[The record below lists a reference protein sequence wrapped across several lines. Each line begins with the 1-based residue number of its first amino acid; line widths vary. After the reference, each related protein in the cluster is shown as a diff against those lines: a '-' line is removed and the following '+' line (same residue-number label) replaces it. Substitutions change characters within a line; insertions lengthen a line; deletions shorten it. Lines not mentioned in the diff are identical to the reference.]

1 MAEGSSGSDNTSA
14 QLDRKLEYGPL
25 AKALYILVS
34 FFEGYDQQVLS
45 MCMRTFELTLGF
57 SQSQLSTLATVSTMS
72 RMGCCL
78 LWGLLADQHDSNLI
92 LGAGLLV
99 MGMASIFLSSASHYK
114 VIVFLRF
121 LHGFGFACVY
131 PVQQKIVSDST
142 ESKEAEDKRKSVTEK
157 GTKGGAGSP
166 GTSVTPTSPEADTAK
181 TSKKKESKE
190 ASTMFTALQALNCI
204 GRLLCAVITT
214 IIARKVLL
222 GYYGWRTS
230 YVVLGYVWIL
240 FGIGI
245 LFGLTPLCRNEAY
258 KSDENFKE
266 LLEDAFS
273 NAFRRATTWILILTI
288 FIAEAP
294 MSAFNYMT
302 IYLQYLGVSDTMA
315 GVAIAVTLI
324 GGAAGSGA
332 GGKIIEKIADLED
345 GFGELGCGIA
355 VMVVRLVVCLLFFLG
370 KPPCGKLLWYHYVEL
385 ATLGGTLVTV
395 GGVDR
400 ALLKSSVENKSQAT
414 ASATVRTI
422 SGISSSIILFQVCA
436 YLTEKVFGYVPSR
449 ESFETMATDIKE
461 RNAEALRK
469 SMMYIILAG
478 TLLNVVCY
486 VVLFFT
492 YKMDKK
498 KVDENN
504 ANHKKKVEEKPKQL
518 QEGSQKCMKN

>member
-1 MAEGSSGSDNTSA
+1 MAELKSESSTATVDYNVLG
-14 QLDRKLEYGPL
+14 Q
-25 AKALYILVS
+25 ALYHLVS

-45 MCMRTFELTLGF
+45 MCMRAFELTLGF

-78 LWGLLADQHDSNLI
+78 IWGLLADRHNSNFV

-99 MGMASIFLSSASHYK
+99 MGIASILLGSASHYK
-114 VIVFLRF
+114 VILFLRF

-131 PVQQKIVSDST
+131 PVQQKIVADST
-142 ESKEAEDKRKSVTEK
+142 
-157 GTKGGAGSP
+157 GSGDTNNQQ
-166 GTSVTPTSPEADTAK
+166 GTSGSAGVQSAQTSEDP
-181 TSKKKESKE
+181 KKKKAKSI
-190 ASTMFTALQALNCI
+190 FTRLQALNCI

-240 FGIGI
+240 FGTAIV
-245 LFGLTPLCRNEAY
+245 FGMKNELR
-258 KSDENFKE
+258 KNG
-266 LLEDAFS
+266 EDLQTLIK
-273 NAFRRATTWILILTI
+273 NAFEAVFTRKTVLISIFTI

-294 MSAFNYMT
+294 MCAFNYMT

-324 GGAAGSGA
+324 GGAAGSVA
-332 GGKIIEKIADLED
+332 GGECIKKIVVLSED
-345 GFGELGCGIA
+345 YGELASGIA
-355 VMVVRLVVCLLFFLG
+355 VMVVRLLVCLLFFFG
-370 KPPCGKLLWYHYVEL
+370 KAPCGNLLWYHYIEL
-385 ATLGGTLVTV
+385 ATLGGTLVTL

-400 ALLKSSVENKSQAT
+400 EIMKKSIENKYQAT
-414 ASATVRTI
+414 SSAIVRTI
-422 SGISSSIILFQVCA
+422 SGISSSIILFQVSA

-449 ESFETMATDIKE
+449 EAFETMATDIKE

-486 VVLFFT
+486 IAMFFT
-492 YKMDKK
+492 YPEDKE
-498 KVDENN
+498 KVN
-504 ANHKKKVEEKPKQL
+504 KPAQTTS
-518 QEGSQKCMKN
+518 GQK

>member
-1 MAEGSSGSDNTSA
+1 MTTSVA
-14 QLDRKLEYGPL
+14 KPATQKSTKKGDYNVL
-25 AKALYILVS
+25 AKALYFMVS

-45 MCMRTFELTLGF
+45 MCMRAFELTLGF

-72 RMGCCL
+72 RMGCCII
-78 LWGLLADQHDSNLI
+78 WGLLADENDSNHV
-92 LGAGLLV
+92 LGAGLIL
-99 MGMASIFLSSASHYK
+99 MGIASIFLSSASHYK
-114 VIVFLRF
+114 VILFLRF

-131 PVQQKIVSDST
+131 PVQQKIVAEST
-142 ESKEAEDKRKSVTEK
+142 EQKESEIEQTQQPSESQSSTGETRKRK
-157 GTKGGAGSP
+157 
-166 GTSVTPTSPEADTAK
+166 
-181 TSKKKESKE
+181 KKSN
-190 ASTMFTALQALNCI
+190 SIFTYFQALNCI

-245 LFGLTPLCRNEAY
+245 ECGMILQKGKNVQQCDSQDGKLAQRIADSFSEV
-258 KSDENFKE
+258 FKKKPT
-266 LLEDAFS
+266 A
-273 NAFRRATTWILILTI
+273 LISIFTL

-294 MSAFNYMT
+294 MCAFNYMT

-332 GGKIIEKIADLED
+332 GGEVIEKMSEKYDH
-345 GFGELGCGIA
+345 FELGSGIA

-370 KPPCGKLLWYHYVEL
+370 PAPCGKLLWYHYVEL

-400 ALLKSSVENKSQAT
+400 AVMKEVIKDEYQGT
-414 ASATVRTI
+414 ASAIVRTI
-422 SGISSSIILFQVCA
+422 SGISSSVILFQVSA
-436 YLTEKVFGYVPSR
+436 YLTEKIFGYVPSR

-478 TLLNVVCY
+478 TVLNVICY
-486 VVLFFT
+486 VAMFFT
-492 YKMDKK
+492 YTNDK
-498 KVDENN
+498 
-504 ANHKKKVEEKPKQL
+504 EK
-518 QEGSQKCMKN
+518 GSSETKTE

>member
-1 MAEGSSGSDNTSA
+1 MAESLPATANQPKTKIGT
-14 QLDRKLEYGPL
+14 YGPL
-25 AKALYILVS
+25 AEALYYLVS
-34 FFEGYDQQVLS
+34 FIEGYDQQVLS
-45 MCMRTFELTLGF
+45 MCMRAFELTLGF

-72 RMGCCL
+72 RMGCCII
-78 LWGLLADQHDSNLI
+78 WGLLADKYASKFV
-92 LGAGLLV
+92 LGGGLLV
-99 MGMASIFLSSASHYK
+99 MGAASILLSSASHYK

-142 ESKEAEDKRKSVTEK
+142 DSKEAEEQAKQSKPS
-157 GTKGGAGSP
+157 AGSHSGSRTLGSSQQEL
-166 GTSVTPTSPEADTAK
+166 GTESEKSD
-181 TSKKKESKE
+181 KKKESKE
-190 ASTMFTALQALNCI
+190 ASKKFTALQALNCV
-204 GRLLCAVITT
+204 GRLISAVITT
-214 IIARKVLL
+214 LIARKVLL

-240 FGIGI
+240 FGIAI
-245 LFGLTPLCRNEAY
+245 LFGLVLDTSCNKNKDNTQNDSFMERIP
-258 KSDENFKE
+258 K
-266 LLEDAFS
+266 AFQEVFTNPTAAIS
-273 NAFRRATTWILILTI
+273 IFTI

-294 MSAFNYMT
+294 MCAFNYMT

-332 GGKIIEKIADLED
+332 GGEIINAITKVNANYA
-345 GFGELGCGIA
+345 ELGSGLA

-370 KPPCGKLLWYHYVEL
+370 KAPRGKLLWYHYVEL

-400 ALLKSSVENKSQAT
+400 AIMKDVIDNDNQAT
-414 ASATVRTI
+414 AAAIIRTI
-422 SGISSSIILFQVCA
+422 SGISSSIILYQISA

-478 TLLNVVCY
+478 TVLNVVCY
-486 VVLFFT
+486 IAMCFT
-492 YKMDKK
+492 YPLHRQKK
-498 KVDENN
+498 QTSDQAQARIVK
-504 ANHKKKVEEKPKQL
+504 
-518 QEGSQKCMKN
+518 

>member
-1 MAEGSSGSDNTSA
+1 MAEASPA
-14 QLDRKLEYGPL
+14 QMTTPKTKIGTYGPL
-25 AKALYILVS
+25 AEALYYLVS
-34 FFEGYDQQVLS
+34 FIEGYDQQVLS
-45 MCMRTFELTLGF
+45 MCMRAFELTLGF

-72 RMGCCL
+72 RMGCCII
-78 LWGLLADQHDSNLI
+78 WGLLADKYASKFV
-92 LGAGLLV
+92 LGGGLLV

-114 VIVFLRF
+114 VILFLRF

-142 ESKEAEDKRKSVTEK
+142 DSKEAEEAAKKGEGAQNQGKKAEGAQNQGKKSE
-157 GTKGGAGSP
+157 GTPNQSKKEE
-166 GTSVTPTSPEADTAK
+166 VED
-181 TSKKKESKE
+181 KKKESKA
-190 ASTMFTALQALNCI
+190 ASTKFTIFQSLNCI
-204 GRLLCAVITT
+204 GRLICAVITT

-240 FGIGI
+240 FGVAIV
-245 LFGLTPLCRNEAY
+245 FGMRLNKCGGGN
-258 KSDENFKE
+258 SDTTQQKE
-266 LLEDAFS
+266 DFLQRVSRAFQEVFTKPTAVIS
-273 NAFRRATTWILILTI
+273 IFTL

-294 MSAFNYMT
+294 MCAFNYMT

-332 GGKIIEKIADLED
+332 GGKIIETIAKKEPKY
-345 GFGELGCGIA
+345 GELSSGIA

-370 KPPCGKLLWYHYVEL
+370 PAPCGKLLWYHYVEL

-400 ALLKSSVENKSQAT
+400 AIMKDVIENDYQAT
-414 ASATVRTI
+414 ASAIIRTI
-422 SGISSSIILFQVCA
+422 SGISSSVILYQICA

-478 TLLNVVCY
+478 TILNVLCY
-486 VVLFFT
+486 VAMCFT
-492 YKMDKK
+492 Y
-498 KVDENN
+498 
-504 ANHKKKVEEKPKQL
+504 PKQR
-518 QEGSQKCMKN
+518 EKMKNTGAQQ

>member
-1 MAEGSSGSDNTSA
+1 MEGRVQENSA
-14 QLDRKLEYGPL
+14 QTTNNKLEYTLLGR
-25 AKALYILVS
+25 ALYKLVS

-45 MCMRTFELTLGF
+45 MCMRAFELTLGF

-78 LWGLLADQHDSNLI
+78 IWGVLADKYDSKLV
-92 LGAGLLV
+92 LGGGLLV
-99 MGMASIFLSSASHYK
+99 MGISSIFLSSASRYK
-114 VIVFLRF
+114 VILFLRF

-131 PVQQKIVSDST
+131 PVQQKIVSDTTSSEEEKKPQSSLGST
-142 ESKEAEDKRKSVTEK
+142 ASGPAQTQ
-157 GTKGGAGSP
+157 
-166 GTSVTPTSPEADTAK
+166 GTSLKPKNSQ
-181 TSKKKESKE
+181 
-190 ASTMFTALQALNCI
+190 ASTKFTTFQALNCI

-214 IIARKVLL
+214 LIARKVLL

-240 FGIGI
+240 FGTAIV
-245 LFGLTPLCRNEAY
+245 FGMNKARDDVSRSQEFQKLISEAF
-258 KSDENFKE
+258 EQ
-266 LLEDAFS
+266 AFT
-273 NAFRRATTWILILTI
+273 RPTTWILIFTL

-332 GGKIIEKIADLED
+332 GGKIIDKIAGNYSHYYAEI
-345 GFGELGCGIA
+345 GSGIA
-355 VMVVRLVVCLLFFLG
+355 VMVVRLVVCLVFFLG
-370 KPPCGKLLWYHYVEL
+370 KAPCGKLLWYHYVEL

-400 ALLKSSVENKSQAT
+400 ALLKSAVENKYQAT
-414 ASATVRTI
+414 ASAMVRTI
-422 SGISSSIILFQVCA
+422 SGIASSVILFQVSA

-449 ESFETMATDIKE
+449 ESFETMATDIKD

-478 TLLNVVCY
+478 TLLNTVCY
-486 VVLFFT
+486 IALFCRYEKDKDVV
-492 YKMDKK
+492 KS
-498 KVDENN
+498 NN
-504 ANHKKKVEEKPKQL
+504 EKHKNPASEAKSE
-518 QEGSQKCMKN
+518 S